1 MRVATHCEASTP
13 IQLTI
18 FNPRAQ
24 FSYLRERLLPT
35 MPFGNRRG
43 SARGAFDD
51 DEPDT
56 SGRPKSGGLAKIVRA
71 ASFSRRKKNDET
83 SSGSSSTQSSPTADG
98 TPLKGWLSKRHNKE
112 KSVSQQWGRRYFS
125 VDGVRG
131 TLSYAKGE
139 AKTPSAILPL
149 ADISS
154 VTPFDGHKHG
164 AHAFVISCPPVHLTV
179 RAEDEQERTMWING
193 LTAKAAEWK
202 GKSGV
207 RTAVT
212 LSGAGPVA
220 TATAEPEPSNFGT
233 VTREAGDEPGGAV
246 AGETYGYSEQ
256 PPPGTRL
263 LPRDSVPK
271 PSRRSP
277 DLNRPRPASPER
289 DSSGGYTDADG
300 MYNAPLVVRHD
311 LARSHPEEVSAVQT
325 VELVSD
331 DDDLDVVD
339 GGDGRTIGG
348 APAAAGDFGIARTS
362 DLDRGARDLAS
373 MLSSDEDE
381 DDDLPPPRAAP
392 TAARAAPAYCG
403 ASPAADI
410 AASPLGADLMPAA
423 SAPAASA
430 VAAASAAAAAT
441 AAAID
446 AAAVAEVPSS
456 PASMPTVAAPAP
468 AAPASPMSWLSA
480 MPDSVYA
487 ESPPGA
493 TPPRAAA
500 AAALPEVPSPVP
512 ESPEQAPPPPPPH
525 ESPSPIRPAA
535 AAAAAAAAL
544 DPASPPPA
552 LPLRTAADED
562 WDSSPGG
569 SPMPPPPPPPPA
581 DPPQPE
587 PEPEF
592 MAPPPSDLGPVAVG
606 DGIVADSNFIED
618 DWDDEE
624 E

>member
-1 MRVATHCEASTP
+1 
-13 IQLTI
+13 
-18 FNPRAQ
+18 
-24 FSYLRERLLPT
+24 

-233 VTREAGDEPGGAV
+233 VTRDAGDEAGGAV

-456 PASMPTVAAPAP
+456 P
-468 AAPASPMSWLSA
+468 
-480 MPDSVYA
+480 
-487 ESPPGA
+487 PPSQS
-493 TPPRAAA
+493 PPRAGA
-500 AAALPEVPSPVP
+500 
-512 ESPEQAPPPPPPH
+512 
-525 ESPSPIRPAA
+525 
-535 AAAAAAAAL
+535 
-544 DPASPPPA
+544 
-552 LPLRTAADED
+552 
-562 WDSSPGG
+562 
-569 SPMPPPPPPPPA
+569 
-581 DPPQPE
+581 
-587 PEPEF
+587 
-592 MAPPPSDLGPVAVG
+592 
-606 DGIVADSNFIED
+606 
-618 DWDDEE
+618 
-624 E
+624 